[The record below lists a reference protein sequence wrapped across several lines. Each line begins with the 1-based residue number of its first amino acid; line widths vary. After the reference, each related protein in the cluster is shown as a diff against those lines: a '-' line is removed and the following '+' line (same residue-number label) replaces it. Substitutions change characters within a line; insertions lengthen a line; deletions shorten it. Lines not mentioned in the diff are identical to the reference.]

1 MFPEYMPWS
10 VSRIIN
16 RDIPPL
22 PIGGHAPGDALLRLW
37 DGLTD
42 GGADRTKPRPD
53 GRVLLVDVGVD
64 AVHVYPPAMLTN
76 SPRFRLFSVYQPGRE
91 NATAALHSRRDY
103 APLQ

>member
-22 PIGGHAPGDALLRLW
+22 PIGGHAPGDALLRLR

-42 GGADRTKPRPD
+42 GIADRMQPRLD

-64 AVHVYPPAMLTN
+64 AVHGPPSDSLQ
-76 SPRFRLFSVYQPGRE
+76 RFQNIEAQVVHSFS
-91 NATAALHSRRDY
+91 
-103 APLQ
+103 